1 MDPASSRG
9 LRLFGLLLLVA
20 FAVTAFG
27 VMVSIRIRRF
37 QTFTAVMQ
45 MLVLPLFFLSGALF
59 PVAVSGALFPVAGLP
74 TWLEVLNRLNPLTY
88 AVDPRRRLVLDH
100 VEVADAA
107 RRTLD
112 AGVTWFGWRVPTLL
126 ELAVVL
132 ALGVAAMAVA
142 IAQFSRIE

>member
-45 MLVLPLFFLSGALF
+45 MLVLPLFFL
-59 PVAVSGALFPVAGLP
+59 SGALFPVAGLP